1 MAAATAEME
10 TGSKVLDDVFHNIR
24 KAAETNVKM
33 QQEIFQHWT
42 HFWPMPTP
50 QSVWVDKIRDF
61 QKQCTSTISD
71 LARKHRDVIDKQY
84 QAALESLDAALRV
97 IESTNPEEYRR
108 RSEQMCRKTI
118 DSMREISET
127 ALREFQDVAAKFMEL
142 ATKAGS

>member
-1 MAAATAEME
+1 MATE
-10 TGSKVLDDVFHNIR
+10 TESGSKVLDDVFHNIR

-42 HFWPMPTP
+42 HFWPVPTP
-50 QSVWVDKIRDF
+50 QSVWIDKIRDF
-61 QKQCTSTISD
+61 QKQWSSTISD

-84 QAALESLDAALRV
+84 QAAVESLDAALRV

-118 DSMREISET
+118 DCMREISET
-127 ALREFQDVAAKFMEL
+127 QLRKFQDAVAKFMEL
-142 ATKAGS
+142 ATKTGS

>member
-1 MAAATAEME
+1 MPATEEAP
-10 TGSKVLDDVFHNIR
+10 SKVLDDVFHNIR

-33 QQEIFQHWT
+33 QQEFFQHWT

-50 QSVWVDKIRDF
+50 QSVWVDKLRDF
-61 QKQCTSTISD
+61 QKQCTTMISD
-71 LARKHRDVIDKQY
+71 LARKHREVIDKQY
-84 QAALESLDAALRV
+84 QAAVESLDAALRV

-127 ALREFQDVAAKFMEL
+127 ALRELQDVAAKFMEL

>member
-1 MAAATAEME
+1 
-10 TGSKVLDDVFHNIR
+10 
-24 KAAETNVKM
+24 
-33 QQEIFQHWT
+33 
-42 HFWPMPTP
+42 MPTP
-50 QSVWVDKIRDF
+50 QSVWVEKFRDM

-84 QAALESLDAALRV
+84 QAAVESLDAALRV
-97 IESTNPEEYRR
+97 VESTNPEEYRR

-142 ATKAGS
+142 VTKAGS